1 MVAETPYVFLGVGW
15 GDMGNIYEEIIGG
28 VGNMN
33 EEWVIQISGT
43 LWMAEGVRDIAY
55 FLKWEVGTNLGGLTL
70 EMKECYTFHQLC
82 SFVRLF
88 LSWRTSQIGQAF
100 LERS

>member
-1 MVAETPYVFLGVGW
+1 MVAQTPYAFMGVGW

-33 EEWVIQISGT
+33 EEWVIQST

-55 FLKWEVGTNLGGLTL
+55 FLK
-70 EMKECYTFHQLC
+70 
-82 SFVRLF
+82 
-88 LSWRTSQIGQAF
+88 
-100 LERS
+100 